1 MAPSQVR
8 RWCFTHNNYEDE
20 DVEIWKAFQCKYLV
34 FGYEVA
40 STGTRHLQ
48 GFIVFD
54 RSKRGSV
61 LLRQFVD
68 GRKPYICPARG
79 TNAQAAAY
87 CKKEGNF
94 FEAGEVPPEERSR
107 TDLRGYLDELI
118 EYQVGRGRP
127 ITDQECCR
135 LNPELSL
142 RYPRLGSVVRAQFEP
157 PALEEVELKEWQT
170 ALESKLD
177 AEPDGRSVMFLVD
190 PEGNNGKS
198 WFQRFYYLK
207 NPARVQLLQV
217 SKSENIAHALDTSKT
232 CFLFN
237 VERGGMEYLSYN
249 ILERLKDR
257 MVFSGKYNSEM
268 KTWYS
273 NVHVVVFC
281 NEQPDYTKMTFDR
294 YVTISDFN

>member
-1 MAPSQVR
+1 MAPSQVS

-20 DVEIWKAFQCKYLV
+20 DVETWKGIPCKYLV
-34 FGYEVA
+34 FGFERA

-48 GFIVFD
+48 GFIVLN
-54 RSKRGSV
+54 RSKRSSF
-61 LLRQFVD
+61 LLSRFPD

-87 CKKEGNF
+87 CKKDSDF
-94 FEAGEVPPEERSR
+94 FESGEVPPEERSR
-107 TDLRGYLDELI
+107 TDLRGYLEELFD
-118 EYQVGRGRP
+118 YQKERGRP

-135 LNPELSL
+135 VNPELSL
-142 RYPRLGSVVRAQFEP
+142 RYPRLGSVVRAQYEP
-157 PALEEVELKEWQT
+157 PAVEEDLELKEWQA
-170 ALESKLD
+170 ALESKLNAD
-177 AEPDGRSVMFLVD
+177 PDDRSVTFVVD
-190 PEGNNGKS
+190 PAGNNGKS
-198 WFQRFYYLK
+198 WFQRYYYLK
-207 NPARVQLLQV
+207 NSARVQLLQV

-249 ILERLKDR
+249 ILERLKDK

-268 KTWYS
+268 KVWYS
-273 NVHVVVFC
+273 NVHVIVFC

-294 YVTISDFN
+294 YQTISDF